1 MNVTGNVWA
10 DVVSGG
16 HRSYGRYVGRVGALA
31 VALGVGMAVATGQ
44 GLGIARAETDQ
55 PTDSQTTDAPSAT
68 DSTAD
73 ESLATTGTRRP
84 ADPDATVNDP
94 SDPPKSGPVINNPSV
109 PEMKHDSSG
118 GFVKPAD
125 DAGGDPSDDEPGDD
139 EPGVEPEPD
148 GQEPAPTTSE
158 APPETP
164 DVADSQHDHATGPT
178 PAVVQPVSL
187 PSAPDGE
194 AERPS
199 PQLNFAEPREVK
211 AAPDSGQ
218 FGSFTLQ
225 DVGSDPQP
233 ISMDVYEPVRTAAMV
248 EPPEPAAESLPDAVL
263 SYATTWLGA
272 VLSAFLAPSPA
283 SPTQPP
289 LFWAVLTW
297 AGREVQQTF
306 ANRPSIGALQVV
318 TTSAIAATPS
328 EEAAAL
334 IEQARN
340 LEDQA
345 NAQRDLAGQIYQAEL
360 NKANALWQQAE
371 LRYADAQTQLGA
383 GELDAARARIEQA
396 QNLDEQAQAQ
406 RAIAEQIHQAELAK
420 ARALF
425 TQAEIRRQAA
435 QQLFQEAGLPREAFG
450 AGLRLQGQRLRW
462 DAALSAGQ
470 AAFDRQLAAAAGD
483 RASTQRQTALAIQTS
498 TSDVVLR
505 DMATQLSRRA
515 DANNQEAVRLV
526 VGAIGLQFRAYVET
540 VVADLH
546 VGLANLVDPDGAES
560 TI

>member
-1 MNVTGNVWA
+1 MSVTGNVGA
-10 DVVSGG
+10 EIVSGS
-16 HRSYGRYVGRVGALA
+16 HRSYARYVGRVGALA

-44 GLGIARAETDQ
+44 GLGIARADTDQ
-55 PTDSQTTDAPSAT
+55 PTDSQSTEAPSAT
-68 DSTAD
+68 EDTAE
-73 ESLATTGTRRP
+73 ES
-84 ADPDATVNDP
+84 ADPDTAVNDP
-94 SDPPKSGPVINNPSV
+94 SDPPKSGQVLDTTSV
-109 PEMKHDSSG
+109 PEMNHDSSG

-125 DAGGDPSDDEPGDD
+125 DAGGDPSADEPGDD
-139 EPGVEPEPD
+139 EPGVEPEPE

-164 DVADSQHDHATGPT
+164 DVAESQHDHATGPT

-199 PQLNFAEPREVK
+199 PQLNFAEPGEVT

-218 FGSFTLQ
+218 RGSFTLQ
-225 DVGSDPQP
+225 DVGSDPQS
-233 ISMDVYEPVRTAAMV
+233 ISMNVYEPVRTTAVV

-306 ANRPSIGALQVV
+306 ANRPSIGAVQTV

-371 LRYADAQTQLGA
+371 FRYADAQTQLGA
-383 GELDAARARIEQA
+383 GDLDAARARIEQA

-425 TQAEIRRQAA
+425 AQAEIRRQAA

-450 AGLRLQGQRLRW
+450 ASLRLQGQRLRW
-462 DAALSAGQ
+462 DAALSVDQ
-470 AAFDRQLAAAAGD
+470 AAFDRQLAAAAED
-483 RASTQRQTALAIQTS
+483 RATTQRQTALAIQRS

-505 DMATQLSRRA
+505 DMATQVSQRA
-515 DANNQEAVRLV
+515 DATNQDAVRLV
-526 VGAIGLQFRAYVET
+526 VTAIGLQFRGYVET
-540 VVADLH
+540 AVADLH
-546 VGLANLVDPDGAES
+546 FGLADVFDPSGAELVS
-560 TI
+560 